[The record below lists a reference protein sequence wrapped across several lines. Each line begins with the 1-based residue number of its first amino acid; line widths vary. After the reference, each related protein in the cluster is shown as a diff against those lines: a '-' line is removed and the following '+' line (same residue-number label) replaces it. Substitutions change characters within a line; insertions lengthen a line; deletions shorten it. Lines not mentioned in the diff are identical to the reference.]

1 MCSSVLNDELVGYEK
16 CLFIYSAVG
25 KCRTTLKT
33 AVWMGSLKT
42 IHLKNQ
48 IVNLYV
54 AVFNNII

>member
-1 MCSSVLNDELVGYEK
+1 MMNWLGMRNACLSTVLA
-16 CLFIYSAVG
+16 CAVG

-48 IVNLYV
+48 ILNLYV